1 LIRRGVVALLAM
13 SVSACAARG
22 HIATPGDLALL
33 EKADGL
39 SSAGR
44 ITLQGPKGKFSARVV
59 FGVARTNA
67 LRIEI
72 PGGTGLR
79 FLLVAKDG
87 RLRADLPGD
96 DAMFEGPATSEVMNG
111 LFGIDL
117 APKDLVGAILGSP
130 PASLN
135 ASWRF
140 ESSLPAQMSLRGSND
155 TRLTLSFDEPEFGSP
170 LSRAFEFGPPR
181 AHAWS
186 LREMS
191 DRLGLTR

>member
-1 LIRRGVVALLAM
+1 M

-22 HIATPGDLALL
+22 HIATPDEMGLLATSG
-33 EKADGL
+33 GL

-44 ITLQGPKGKFSARVV
+44 ITLEGPKGKFSARVV
-59 FGVARTNA
+59 FGAGRPDS

-72 PGGTGLR
+72 PAGTGLR
-79 FLLVAKDG
+79 FLLVTKDG
-87 RLRADLPGD
+87 KLRADLPGD

-117 APKDLVGAILGSP
+117 APRDLVGAILGSP
-130 PASLN
+130 PESLQV
-135 ASWRF
+135 SWRF
-140 ESSLPAQMSLRGSND
+140 ERSQPAQMTIRGSND
-155 TRLTLSFDEPEFGSP
+155 TRLTLSLDEPEVALP
-170 LSRAFEFGPPR
+170 RAQAFEFAPPR
-181 AHAWS
+181 TRAWT

>member
-1 LIRRGVVALLAM
+1 MVALLAV
-13 SVSACAARG
+13 SLSACTTRG
-22 HIATPGDLALL
+22 HIASPAEMALL
-33 EKADGL
+33 EKAEGL

-44 ITLQGPKGKFSARVV
+44 ITLSGPKGRFSARVV
-59 FGVARTNA
+59 FGAARPEA

-72 PGGTGLR
+72 PAGTGLR

-96 DAMFEGPATSEVMNG
+96 DAMYEGPATTEVMKA

-117 APKDLVGAILGSP
+117 SPRDLVGAILGSP
-130 PASLN
+130 PDSLSL
-135 ASWRF
+135 SWRF
-140 ESSLPAQMSLRGSND
+140 ERSAPVRLAIRGSNE
-155 TRLTLSFDEPEFGSP
+155 TSLVLSLDEPLMVAP
-170 LSRAFEFGPPR
+170 RPQAFEFGPTR
-181 AHAWS
+181 ERVWS